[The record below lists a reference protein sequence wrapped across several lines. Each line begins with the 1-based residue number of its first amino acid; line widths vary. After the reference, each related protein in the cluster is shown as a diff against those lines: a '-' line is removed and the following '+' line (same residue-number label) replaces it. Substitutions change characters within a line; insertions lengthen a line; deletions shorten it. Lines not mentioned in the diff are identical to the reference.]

1 MKLIERVAARA
12 GTTVAALAAR
22 VPHST
27 GSSAGGQGAGQQ
39 ITWSAHIW
47 QEVERLANLILPC
60 FRGGYSRV
68 QQLIAHMDA
77 LRFALK
83 HKITESVQVDFRG
96 ESSRSAIPTL
106 LGVAELLLKV
116 LEIEAERFDQRAE
129 PDPRGRR

>member
-1 MKLIERVAARA
+1 
-12 GTTVAALAAR
+12 
-22 VPHST
+22 
-27 GSSAGGQGAGQQ
+27 
-39 ITWSAHIW
+39 
-47 QEVERLANLILPC
+47 
-60 FRGGYSRV
+60 
-68 QQLIAHMDA
+68 MDA

-129 PDPRGRR
+129 PDPRGRRQAGVESPSSCA